1 MPSLMASIGL
11 DATQF
16 NGQAAK
22 VIAKSKEMGQKVAA
36 ASSSGMRA
44 DMSRG
49 AGLLSDPAAFINA
62 ENREQQLAAR
72 RRQTMAAHEV
82 WLAKKNAA
90 TAAAAAKEK
99 AIYGDIDRHMA
110 KRSNRDALNRE
121 MGFVPMAAGAEKLA
135 GSTAK
140 AAQSTSALGGAA
152 KMFAGYLTVDFI
164 GRQAGKL
171 IEYGGKIDDL
181 SKRMGIS
188 RESVQQWSY
197 ALKQNGGDIQDAV
210 GFFERLATARR
221 DALEGNEGKMASF
234 TKLGVSREMLQSGR
248 LEDIGSQVSKAF
260 QGGADPQQFL
270 AELRDVGGRG
280 AGEMVAMFAQG
291 FDVLALEAQNL
302 GTVISSE
309 TIQALDAIG
318 DRMGI
323 LKGQFQGMFAPVIS
337 WITQRL
343 MDGLSGVLATA
354 VGFKGYLGT
363 LFEAVK
369 NDPTELMNPLGL
381 GAKALKAGLE
391 AADDFRQNQ
400 IDALAKSGA
409 ETAPEK
415 FQMRDKETAADR
427 KAAADERRA
436 LKEDAAAEV
445 AGIKAEDAITK
456 AAAQKHSVNSLQ
468 QAGTFLG
475 NFAAAAGPEV
485 AALNATVRSEQH
497 LADIKKLLAKKG
509 GSVASDVEY

>member
-1 MPSLMASIGL
+1 
-11 DATQF
+11 
-16 NGQAAK
+16 
-22 VIAKSKEMGQKVAA
+22 
-36 ASSSGMRA
+36 
-44 DMSRG
+44 
-49 AGLLSDPAAFINA
+49 
-62 ENREQQLAAR
+62 
-72 RRQTMAAHEV
+72 
-82 WLAKKNAA
+82 
-90 TAAAAAKEK
+90 
-99 AIYGDIDRHMA
+99 
-110 KRSNRDALNRE
+110 
-121 MGFVPMAAGAEKLA
+121 
-135 GSTAK
+135 
-140 AAQSTSALGGAA
+140 
-152 KMFAGYLTVDFI
+152 
-164 GRQAGKL
+164 
-171 IEYGGKIDDL
+171 
-181 SKRMGIS
+181 
-188 RESVQQWSY
+188 
-197 ALKQNGGDIQDAV
+197 
-210 GFFERLATARR
+210 
-221 DALEGNEGKMASF
+221 
-234 TKLGVSREMLQSGR
+234 
-248 LEDIGSQVSKAF
+248 
-260 QGGADPQQFL
+260 
-270 AELRDVGGRG
+270 
-280 AGEMVAMFAQG
+280 
-291 FDVLALEAQNL
+291 
-302 GTVISSE
+302 
-309 TIQALDAIG
+309 
-318 DRMGI
+318 
-323 LKGQFQGMFAPVIS
+323 
-337 WITQRL
+337 
-343 MDGLSGVLATA
+343 
-354 VGFKGYLGT
+354 